1 MISVN
6 KIENRISLT
15 FMTKTM
21 KLLGSSKNNIIKD
34 ENGEDVPHLETTEV
48 ILVHWNI
55 VKNHYQQD
63 SKVLYTFVPNKS
75 LGQL

>member
-48 ILVHWNI
+48 ILVH
-55 VKNHYQQD
+55 
-63 SKVLYTFVPNKS
+63 
-75 LGQL
+75 